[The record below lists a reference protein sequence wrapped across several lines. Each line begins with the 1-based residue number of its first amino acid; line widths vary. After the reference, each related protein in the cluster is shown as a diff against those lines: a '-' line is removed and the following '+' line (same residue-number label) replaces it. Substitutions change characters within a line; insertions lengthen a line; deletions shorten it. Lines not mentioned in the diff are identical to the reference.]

1 MNKSTNINN
10 LNNYKSEDFDWKLV
24 QSEMKNKLGVD
35 IYESWLK
42 KITFVDEFNN
52 YLLLSVPTRFI
63 RDWITSRYLDQILQI
78 IRLYKKD
85 IIRIEF
91 KIDDKNTNQNLENT
105 NVNENTPEILQIIR
119 LYKKDIIRIE
129 FKIDDKNTNQNLE
142 NTNVNENTPDRNEN
156 ISFIKD
162 SYLQYNRIDPNK
174 RFDNFITG
182 TSNKL
187 AYEAS
192 LKVSEN
198 ISHYNPLYIYGGV
211 GMGKTHLLN
220 SIGIE
225 LKKNNKVMFISA
237 ERFMYQ
243 FVKSIKANDMV
254 KFKEYFRN
262 TDILLIDD
270 IQFISGKEAM
280 QEEFFHT
287 FNALLDKG
295 SQIIVSADRAPNKL
309 SRIQDRIKSR
319 FSGGL
324 VVDIQKPDLE
334 LRKKIV
340 EKKTEELNN
349 LYADQLHVSKE
360 IQDFIST
367 EITASVREL
376 VGSINRVVSFSR
388 IYNKVPN
395 LAETK
400 VVLKDLLNLAEN
412 KVTIDLIQTTVCKF
426 FKISKNEMLSSR
438 RSRYLVRPR
447 QTAIYLTKILTS
459 KSLPEIGRE
468 FSNRDH
474 TTIIHSVK
482 TIEKIKEK
490 DPEMVDNINKLK
502 NQILYNNKDN
512 EI

>member
-1 MNKSTNINN
+1 MNNSYKNKNINN
-10 LNNYKSEDFDWKLV
+10 TNSEKFDWNLI
-24 QSEMKNKLGVD
+24 QSEMKNKLGLE

-42 KITFVDEFNN
+42 KIGLVEEFNN

-63 RDWITSRYLDQILQI
+63 RDWITSRYLDQILQT
-78 IRLYKKD
+78 IRNHKKE

-91 KIDDKNTNQNLENT
+91 KIIDQNLKDDQSNKSLKNSEN
-105 NVNENTPEILQIIR
+105 
-119 LYKKDIIRIE
+119 K
-129 FKIDDKNTNQNLE
+129 
-142 NTNVNENTPDRNEN
+142 EN

-174 RFDNFITG
+174 RFENFITSV
-182 TSNKL
+182 SNKL

-198 ISHYNPLYIYGGV
+198 VSNYNPLYIYGGV

-220 SIGIE
+220 SIGHE
-225 LKKNNKVMFISA
+225 LKKGNKIMFISA

-254 KFKEYFRN
+254 KFKEHFRN
-262 TDILLIDD
+262 TDVLLIDD
-270 IQFISGKEAM
+270 IQFMTGKEAM

-287 FNALLDKG
+287 FNSLLEKG
-295 SQIIVSADRAPNKL
+295 SKIIVSADRAPNKL
-309 SRIQDRIKSR
+309 SRIQERIKSR

-324 VVDIQKPDLE
+324 VVDIQKPDYE

-340 EKKTEELNN
+340 KKKVEDLSQ
-349 LYADQLHVSKE
+349 LYPDQVKISKE
-360 IQDFIST
+360 LEEFIST
-367 EITASVREL
+367 EISASIREL
-376 VGSINRVVSFSR
+376 VGAINRIISFSR
-388 IYNKVPN
+388 IYNKLPN

-400 VVLKDLLNLAEN
+400 VVLKDLLNIVEN
-412 KVTIDLIQTTVCKF
+412 KITIDLIQTLVCRF

-447 QTAIYLTKILTS
+447 QTAIYLSKILTS

-482 TIEKIKEK
+482 TIEKLKEK

-502 NQILYNNKDN
+502 NQILYNNKEN

>member
-1 MNKSTNINN
+1 MNNNFINKN
-10 LNNYKSEDFDWKLV
+10 VDSLVSQTLDWSSIQTK
-24 QSEMKNKLGVD
+24 MKDKLGLE

-42 KITFVDEFNN
+42 KINFLEEFNN
-52 YLLLSVPTRFI
+52 YIILSVPTRFI

-78 IRLYKKD
+78 IKNYKKD

-91 KIDDKNTNQNLENT
+91 KILDQKFIKKEEVIENINNLEIKE
-105 NVNENTPEILQIIR
+105 NV
-119 LYKKDIIRIE
+119 
-129 FKIDDKNTNQNLE
+129 
-142 NTNVNENTPDRNEN
+142 
-156 ISFIKD
+156 SFIKD
-162 SYLQYNRIDPNK
+162 SYLQYNRIDSNK
-174 RFDNFITG
+174 RFDNFLIG
-182 TSNKL
+182 SSNKL

-220 SIGIE
+220 SIGLE
-225 LKKNNKVMFISA
+225 LKKNSKVMFISA

-243 FVKSIKANDMV
+243 FVKSIKSNDMV

-262 TDILLIDD
+262 SDTLLIDD
-270 IQFISGKEAM
+270 IQFMNGKEAM

-309 SRIQDRIKSR
+309 SRIQERIKSR

-324 VVDIQKPDLE
+324 VVDIQKPDYE

-340 EKKTEELNN
+340 EYKTNELNKF
-349 LYADQLHVSKE
+349 YSDEIKISKE
-360 IQDFIST
+360 IQNYIST
-367 EITASVREL
+367 EITASIREL
-376 VGSINRVVSFSR
+376 VGAINRIISFSR
-388 IYNKVPN
+388 IYNKIPN
-395 LAETK
+395 LSETK
-400 VVLKDLLNLAEN
+400 VVLKDLLNLTEN
-412 KVTIDLIQTTVCKF
+412 KVTIDLIQTIVCKF

-447 QTAIYLTKILTS
+447 QTAIYLTKNLTS

-482 TIEKIKEK
+482 TIEKLKEK
-490 DPEMVDNINKLK
+490 DPEMVENINKLK
-502 NQILYNNKDN
+502 NQILYNNKGN

>member
-1 MNKSTNINN
+1 MNKITIKKN
-10 LNNYKSEDFDWKLV
+10 LNNLSSENFNWNII
-24 QSEMKNKLGVD
+24 QNEMKNKLGLEV
-35 IYESWLK
+35 YESWLK
-42 KITFVDEFNN
+42 KITFEEEFNN

-78 IRLYKKD
+78 IRIYKKD

-91 KIDDKNTNQNLENT
+91 KIVEPNIDKIVNKNLEN
-105 NVNENTPEILQIIR
+105 
-119 LYKKDIIRIE
+119 
-129 FKIDDKNTNQNLE
+129 KNDT
-142 NTNVNENTPDRNEN
+142 NEN

-182 TSNKL
+182 SSNKL

-220 SIGIE
+220 SIGLE

-243 FVKSIKANDMV
+243 FVKSIKSNDMV

-295 SQIIVSADRAPNKL
+295 SQIIVSSDRSPNKL
-309 SRIQDRIKSR
+309 SRIQERIKSR

-334 LRKKIV
+334 LRKKII
-340 EKKTEELNN
+340 EKKTEELNS
-349 LYADQLHVSKE
+349 LYSEQLQVSKE
-360 IQDFIST
+360 IQDFISS
-367 EITASVREL
+367 EITGSIREL
-376 VGSINRVVSFSR
+376 VGAINRVVSFSR

-400 VVLKDLLNLAEN
+400 VVLKDLLNLSEN

-502 NQILYNNKDN
+502 NHILYKNKEN

>member
-1 MNKSTNINN
+1 MNKITNTKN
-10 LNNYKSEDFDWKLV
+10 LKNFSSESFDWNIV
-24 QSEMKNKLGVD
+24 QNAMKNKLGSEV
-35 IYESWLK
+35 YESWLK
-42 KITFVDEFNN
+42 KIIFVEEFNN

-78 IRLYKKD
+78 IKIYKKD
-85 IIRIEF
+85 VVRIEF
-91 KIDDKNTNQNLENT
+91 KIVDLEDNQNVNQNTVKENIT
-105 NVNENTPEILQIIR
+105 NEN
-119 LYKKDIIRIE
+119 
-129 FKIDDKNTNQNLE
+129 
-142 NTNVNENTPDRNEN
+142 V
-156 ISFIKD
+156 SFIKD

-182 TSNKL
+182 SSNKL

-220 SIGIE
+220 SIGLE

-243 FVKSIKANDMV
+243 FVKSIRSNDMV

-295 SQIIVSADRAPNKL
+295 SQIIVSSDRAPNKL
-309 SRIQDRIKSR
+309 SRIQERIKSR

-324 VVDIQKPDLE
+324 VVDIQKPDIE

-340 EKKTEELNN
+340 EKKTEELNS
-349 LYADQLHVSKE
+349 LYSEQLQVSRE
-360 IQDFIST
+360 IQDYISVEVT
-367 EITASVREL
+367 GSVREL
-376 VGSINRVVSFSR
+376 VGAINRVVSFSR

-395 LAETK
+395 LSETK
-400 VVLKDLLNLAEN
+400 VVLKDLLNFAEN

-490 DPEMVDNINKLK
+490 DPEMVENISKLK
-502 NQILYNNKDN
+502 NQILYNNKEN

>member
-1 MNKSTNINN
+1 MSNNNSNKNLKNIQSDN
-10 LNNYKSEDFDWKLV
+10 LDWFRV
-24 QSEMKNKLGVD
+24 QKDMKAKLGND

-42 KITFVDEFNN
+42 KIDFVEEINN
-52 YLLLSVPTRFI
+52 YILLSVSTRFI
-63 RDWITSRYLDQILQI
+63 RDWITSRYLDQILQVVKT
-78 IRLYKKD
+78 YKKD
-85 IIRIEF
+85 LTRIEF
-91 KIDDKNTNQNLENT
+91 KIIEKNQENEIK
-105 NVNENTPEILQIIR
+105 NKIYSEKNNEN
-119 LYKKDIIRIE
+119 
-129 FKIDDKNTNQNLE
+129 
-142 NTNVNENTPDRNEN
+142 V
-156 ISFIKD
+156 SFIKD
-162 SYLQYNRIDPNK
+162 TYLQYNRIDPNK

-182 TSNKL
+182 SSNKL
-187 AYEAS
+187 AHEAS
-192 LKVSEN
+192 LKISEN

-220 SIGIE
+220 SIGIS
-225 LKKNNKVMFISA
+225 LKDKHKVMFISA

-243 FVKSIKANDMV
+243 FVKSIKSNDMV

-262 TDILLIDD
+262 TDILIIDD
-270 IQFISGKEAM
+270 IQFMNGKEAM

-295 SQIIVSADRAPNKL
+295 SQIVISADRAPNKL

-319 FSGGL
+319 FAGGL
-324 VVDIQKPDLE
+324 VVDIQKPDYE
-334 LRKKIV
+334 LRSKIV
-340 EKKTEELNN
+340 KQKTEELNIFYSN
-349 LYADQLHVSKE
+349 QINISEE
-360 IQDFIST
+360 IQKFISS
-367 EITASVREL
+367 EITTSIREL
-376 VGSINRVVSFSR
+376 VGAINRVVSFSR

-395 LAETK
+395 ISEVK
-400 VVLKDLLNLAEN
+400 VVLKDLLNIGEN
-412 KVTIDLIQTTVCKF
+412 KVTIDLIQSTVCKF

-482 TIEKIKEK
+482 TIEKLKEK
-490 DPEMVDNINKLK
+490 DSEMTNNINNLK
-502 NQILYNNKDN
+502 NQILYNKEN

>member
-1 MNKSTNINN
+1 MNNSTTNKNIETQNQTN
-10 LNNYKSEDFDWKLV
+10 LDWSLI
-24 QSEMKNKLGVD
+24 QSQMKNKLG
-35 IYESWLK
+35 IEIFESWLK
-42 KITFVDEFNN
+42 KINFVEEFNN
-52 YLLLSVPTRFI
+52 YILLTVPTRFI

-78 IRLYKKD
+78 IRSHKKD

-91 KIDDKNTNQNLENT
+91 KIADLKTSNEDNKKEIVRDANDEKN
-105 NVNENTPEILQIIR
+105 V
-119 LYKKDIIRIE
+119 
-129 FKIDDKNTNQNLE
+129 
-142 NTNVNENTPDRNEN
+142 
-156 ISFIKD
+156 SFIKD

-174 RFDNFITG
+174 RFDNFLTG
-182 TSNKL
+182 SSNKL

-192 LKVSEN
+192 IKVSEN

-220 SIGIE
+220 SIGLE

-270 IQFISGKEAM
+270 IQFMNGKEAM

-309 SRIQDRIKSR
+309 SRIQERIKSR

-324 VVDIQKPDLE
+324 VVDIQKPDYE

-340 EKKTEELNN
+340 EQKTEELNK
-349 LYADQLHVSKE
+349 LYSDQISISKE
-360 IQDFIST
+360 IQDYIST
-367 EITASVREL
+367 EITTSIREL
-376 VGSINRVVSFSR
+376 AGAINRIVSFSR
-388 IYNKVPN
+388 IYNKAPN

-400 VVLKDLLNLAEN
+400 VVLKDLLNISEN
-412 KVTIDLIQTTVCKF
+412 KVTIDLIQTLVCRF

-482 TIEKIKEK
+482 TIEKLKEK
-490 DPEMVDNINKLK
+490 DPEMVENINKLK
-502 NQILYNNKDN
+502 NQILYNNKEN

>member
-1 MNKSTNINN
+1 MSNNNTIQNFKSNPSDSVDWALIQKDM
-10 LNNYKSEDFDWKLV
+10 KS
-24 QSEMKNKLGVD
+24 KLGGD
-35 IYESWLK
+35 IYESWLR
-42 KITFVDEFNN
+42 KIEFVEEVNN
-52 YLLLSVPTRFI
+52 YVLLSVSTRFI

-78 IRLYKKD
+78 IKIYKKD
-85 IIRIEF
+85 LSRIEF
-91 KIDDKNTNQNLENT
+91 KIIEKKISDDQEENI
-105 NVNENTPEILQIIR
+105 NIL
-119 LYKKDIIRIE
+119 KK
-129 FKIDDKNTNQNLE
+129 
-142 NTNVNENTPDRNEN
+142 NEN

-162 SYLQYNRIDPNK
+162 TYLQYNRIDPNK

-220 SIGIE
+220 SIGLS
-225 LKKNNKVMFISA
+225 LKDKNKVMFISA

-243 FVKSIKANDMV
+243 FVKSIKSNDMV

-270 IQFISGKEAM
+270 IQFMNGKEAM

-295 SQIIVSADRAPNKL
+295 SQVIISADRAPNKL

-319 FSGGL
+319 FAGGL

-334 LRKKIV
+334 LRNKIV
-340 EKKTEELNN
+340 KKKVEELNVFYSN
-349 LYADQLHVSKE
+349 QIEVSEE
-360 IQDFIST
+360 IQKFIST
-367 EITASVREL
+367 EITTSIREL
-376 VGSINRVVSFSR
+376 VGAINRIVSFSR

-395 LAETK
+395 LSEAK
-400 VVLKDLLNLAEN
+400 VVLKDLLNIGEN
-412 KVTIDLIQTTVCKF
+412 KVTIDLIQSIVCKF

-482 TIEKIKEK
+482 TIEKLKEK
-490 DPEMVDNINKLK
+490 DQEMTNNINNLK
-502 NQILYNNKDN
+502 NQILYTKEN

>member
-1 MNKSTNINN
+1 MKNTFINKNLTN
-10 LNNYKSEDFDWKLV
+10 LKSENLDWALL
-24 QSEMKNKLGVD
+24 QSEMKNKLGSE

-42 KITFVDEFNN
+42 KINFIEEFNN
-52 YLLLSVPTRFI
+52 YILLSVPTRFI

-78 IRLYKKD
+78 LKSYKKD
-85 IIRIEF
+85 LVRIEF
-91 KIDDKNTNQNLENT
+91 KIIEQEVQKNAMNNSYDKLE
-105 NVNENTPEILQIIR
+105 I
-119 LYKKDIIRIE
+119 K
-129 FKIDDKNTNQNLE
+129 
-142 NTNVNENTPDRNEN
+142 EN

-162 SYLQYNRIDPNK
+162 SYLQYNRIDSNK
-174 RFDNFITG
+174 RFENFIVSS
-182 TSNKL
+182 SNKL

-192 LKVSEN
+192 LKISEN
-198 ISHYNPLYIYGGV
+198 AAQYNPLYIYGGV

-220 SIGIE
+220 AIGFE
-225 LKKNNKVMFISA
+225 LKNDYKVMFISA

-243 FVKSIKANDMV
+243 FVKAIKSNDMV

-270 IQFISGKEAM
+270 IQFMNGKEAM

-295 SQIIVSADRAPNKL
+295 SKIIVSADRAPNKL
-309 SRIQDRIKSR
+309 SRIQERIKSR

-324 VVDIQKPDLE
+324 VVDIQKPDFE

-340 EKKTEELNN
+340 QNKIEELNK
-349 LYADQLHVSKE
+349 LYPDQINISKE
-360 IQDFIST
+360 IRDFICT
-367 EITASVREL
+367 EISASVREL
-376 VGSINRVVSFSR
+376 VGALNRLVSFSR
-388 IYNKVPN
+388 IYKKIPN

-400 VVLKDLLNLAEN
+400 VVLKDLLNLSEN
-412 KVTIDLIQTTVCKF
+412 KVTIDLIQTLVCKF

-482 TIEKIKEK
+482 TIEKLKEN
-490 DPEMVDNINKLK
+490 DPEMVENINKLK
-502 NQILYNNKDN
+502 NQILYNKED

>member
-1 MNKSTNINN
+1 MKNTIINKDSTK
-10 LNNYKSEDFDWKLV
+10 LKSENLDWTLL
-24 QSEMKNKLGVD
+24 QSDMKNKLGSE

-42 KITFVDEFNN
+42 KINFIEEFNN
-52 YLLLSVPTRFI
+52 YILLSVPTRFI

-78 IRLYKKD
+78 LKSYKKD
-85 IIRIEF
+85 LIRIEF
-91 KIDDKNTNQNLENT
+91 KIIEQSVQKNVYDKA
-105 NVNENTPEILQIIR
+105 
-119 LYKKDIIRIE
+119 DI
-129 FKIDDKNTNQNLE
+129 K
-142 NTNVNENTPDRNEN
+142 EN

-162 SYLQYNRIDPNK
+162 SYLQYNRVDPNK
-174 RFDNFITG
+174 RFENFIISS
-182 TSNKL
+182 SNKL

-198 ISHYNPLYIYGGV
+198 VAQYNPLYIYGGV

-220 SIGIE
+220 AIGFE
-225 LKKNNKVMFISA
+225 LKNDYKIMFITA

-243 FVKSIKANDMV
+243 FVKAIKSNDMV

-270 IQFISGKEAM
+270 IQFMNGKEAM

-295 SQIIVSADRAPNKL
+295 SKIIVTADRAPNKL
-309 SRIQDRIKSR
+309 SRIQERIKSR

-340 EKKTEELNN
+340 ENKINEINK
-349 LYADQLHVSKE
+349 LYPDQINISKE
-360 IQDFIST
+360 IMDFIST
-367 EITASVREL
+367 EISTSIREL
-376 VGSINRVVSFSR
+376 VGALNRLVSFSR
-388 IYNKVPN
+388 IYKKMPN

-400 VVLKDLLNLAEN
+400 VVLKDLLNLSEN
-412 KVTIDLIQTTVCKF
+412 KVTIDLIQTLVCKF

-482 TIEKIKEK
+482 TIEKLKEN

-502 NQILYNNKDN
+502 NQILYNKED

>member
-1 MNKSTNINN
+1 MSNNITTQN
-10 LNNYKSEDFDWKLV
+10 LKDIPTEALDWATIQKD
-24 QSEMKNKLGVD
+24 MKNKLGSD
-35 IYESWLK
+35 IYESWLR
-42 KITFVDEFNN
+42 KIDFVEEMNN
-52 YLLLSVPTRFI
+52 YILLSVSTRFL

-78 IRLYKKD
+78 VKLYKKD
-85 IIRIEF
+85 LTRIEF
-91 KIDDKNTNQNLENT
+91 KIIEKNSENEDEKNIDKSSNSEN
-105 NVNENTPEILQIIR
+105 V
-119 LYKKDIIRIE
+119 
-129 FKIDDKNTNQNLE
+129 
-142 NTNVNENTPDRNEN
+142 
-156 ISFIKD
+156 SFIKD
-162 SYLQYNRIDPNK
+162 TYLQYNRIDQNK

-220 SIGIE
+220 SIGLS
-225 LKKNNKVMFISA
+225 LKEKHKVMFISA

-243 FVKSIKANDMV
+243 FVKSIKSNDMV

-270 IQFISGKEAM
+270 IQFMNGKEAM

-295 SQIIVSADRAPNKL
+295 SQVIISADRAPNKL

-319 FSGGL
+319 FAGGL
-324 VVDIQKPDLE
+324 VVDIQKPDYE
-334 LRKKIV
+334 LRSKIV
-340 EKKTEELNN
+340 KQKTEELNVFYSN
-349 LYADQLHVSKE
+349 QINISDE
-360 IQDFIST
+360 IQKFIST
-367 EITASVREL
+367 EITTSIREL
-376 VGSINRVVSFSR
+376 VGAINRVVSFSR

-395 LAETK
+395 LSEVK
-400 VVLKDLLNLAEN
+400 IVLKDLLNIGEN
-412 KVTIDLIQTTVCKF
+412 KVTIDLIQSTVCKF

-482 TIEKIKEK
+482 TIEKLKEK
-490 DPEMVDNINKLK
+490 DPEMTNNINNLK
-502 NQILYNNKDN
+502 NQILYNNEN

>member
-1 MNKSTNINN
+1 MSNK
-10 LNNYKSEDFDWKLV
+10 LNNKFSNLKTQILDWKTIQL
-24 QSEMKNKLGVD
+24 EMKNKFGKD
-35 IYESWLK
+35 IFESWLK
-42 KITFVDEFNN
+42 KIIFVEEFNN
-52 YLLLSVPTRFI
+52 YILLSVPTRFI
-63 RDWITSRYLDQILQI
+63 RDWIVSRYLDQILQV
-78 IRLYKKD
+78 IRSFKKD

-91 KIDDKNTNQNLENT
+91 KIEEQNSNKNYSQVKIDNLEYLDNKE
-105 NVNENTPEILQIIR
+105 NV
-119 LYKKDIIRIE
+119 
-129 FKIDDKNTNQNLE
+129 
-142 NTNVNENTPDRNEN
+142 
-156 ISFIKD
+156 SFIKD

-182 TSNKL
+182 SSNKL
-187 AYEAS
+187 AFEAS

-220 SIGIE
+220 SIGFE

-243 FVKSIKANDMV
+243 FVKSIKANEMV

-270 IQFISGKEAM
+270 IQFMNGKEAM

-295 SQIIVSADRAPNKL
+295 SQIILSADRAPNKL
-309 SRIQDRIKSR
+309 SRIQERIKSR

-324 VVDIQKPDLE
+324 VVDIQKPDYD

-340 EKKTEELNN
+340 EKKVEELKN
-349 LYADQLHVSKE
+349 LYPEQTKISKE
-360 IQDFIST
+360 VENFIGT
-367 EITASVREL
+367 EITGSIREL
-376 VGSINRVVSFSR
+376 VGAVNRVVSFSR
-388 IYNKVPN
+388 IYNKLPN

-400 VVLKDLLNLAEN
+400 VVLKDLLNLNEN
-412 KVTIDLIQTTVCKF
+412 KVSIDLIQTLVCKF

-447 QTAIYLTKILTS
+447 QAAIYLSKLLTS

-482 TIEKIKEK
+482 TIEKLKEK
-490 DPEMVDNINKLK
+490 NPEMVENINKLK
-502 NQILYNNKDN
+502 NQILYNNREN